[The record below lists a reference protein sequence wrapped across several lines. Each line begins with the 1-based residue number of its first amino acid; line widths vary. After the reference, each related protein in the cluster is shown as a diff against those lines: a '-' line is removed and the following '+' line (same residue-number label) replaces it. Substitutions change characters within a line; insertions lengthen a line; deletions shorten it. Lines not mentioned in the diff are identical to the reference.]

1 MRPKRQWR
9 RNSCFPDNRH
19 LFVFLLKDG
28 NLVLNQAKK
37 RRVFPRLGVMI
48 CKTYAVMTNPSETG
62 TKKCSTCQGVKLFSD
77 FYGDKHKARGLSS
90 RCKDCAKQAAMEW
103 RRQNPQKVRENQQ
116 KNYQRNKDQYVE
128 YAKQWRENNTDRIR
142 QYYQENKEAIKEKRK
157 GKSNLLR
164 EMFRGAKHRASDN
177 CLPFDLTIEHME
189 SIALD
194 HCPVTGELLD
204 WDLQF
209 SQEGKRNPHAPSLDK
224 IVPSLGY
231 VQGNVA
237 IISNRMNTLK
247 SDMTLEQLNQLIEY
261 VQRNT

>member
-1 MRPKRQWR
+1 M
-9 RNSCFPDNRH
+9 
-19 LFVFLLKDG
+19 
-28 NLVLNQAKK
+28 
-37 RRVFPRLGVMI
+37 
-48 CKTYAVMTNPSETG
+48 CKTYAVMTNSNEAV
-62 TKKCSTCQGVKLFSD
+62 TKKCCACQEVKLSRD
-77 FYGDKHKARGLSS
+77 FYKDKHRANKLSS
-90 RCKDCAKQAAMEW
+90 KCRDCAKQSALEW
-103 RRQNPQKVRENQQ
+103 KRQNPQKVRESRR
-116 KNYQRNKDQYVE
+116 KGYQRNKSQELE

-164 EMFRGAKHRASDN
+164 EMFRNAKHRASDN
-177 CLPFDLTIEHME
+177 CLPFDLTIEYME
-189 SIALD
+189 TIATD

-209 SQEGKRNPHAPSLDK
+209 SQEGKRNPYAPSLDK

-237 IISNRMNTLK
+237 IISHRMNTLK
-247 SDMTLEQLNQLIEY
+247 SDMTLEQLNQLIGY